1 MQHSHRAAA
10 RDAQAPHTNSGTSRN
25 DGAMEGAPSP
35 LVTAEAL
42 QSFTERLV
50 ERYAPQKV
58 ILFGSLARGAGRWDS
73 DADLMVVMPFE
84 GSHLHKIRE
93 IRKTCQATFP
103 LDLLLWRP
111 EEAAAR
117 YQQGDPFLKEAF
129 EHGQVLHG

>member
-1 MQHSHRAAA
+1 M
-10 RDAQAPHTNSGTSRN
+10 T
-25 DGAMEGAPSP
+25 GATTP

-42 QSFTERLV
+42 QAFTTRLV
-50 ERYAPQKV
+50 EHFAPQKV
-58 ILFGSLARGAGRWDS
+58 ILFGSLARGEGRWDS
-73 DADLMVVMPFE
+73 DADLMVLMPFE

-117 YQQGDPFLKEAF
+117 YQQGDPFLREAMD
-129 EHGQVLHG
+129 HGQVLHG